1 MTAVAATPTLSAKLK
16 DGTWD
21 LHAQAEKQ
29 TFQQNLV
36 KGKIT
41 REAYAGWLAQM
52 LLIHTALERRL
63 RDLCEQ
69 DPRVAAVVTDEQQQ
83 EPYLL
88 ADLAALG
95 YDKPAEPL
103 PSTGKLTESIDAAA
117 KTEPLRLLGYHYV
130 LEGSNNGNSFIA
142 RAVRPALGLEPG
154 SGDRYLDP
162 YGERQRAVW
171 ASFKEAI
178 DGQEFSTAEQDAMIE
193 AAREM
198 FASISELSA
207 ELPSDA

>member
-1 MTAVAATPTLSAKLK
+1 MTTTATPPLSQKLK

-21 LHAQAEKQ
+21 LHSQAEKQ
-29 TFQQNLV
+29 PFQQNLV
-36 KGKIT
+36 KGQVS
-41 REAYAGWLAQM
+41 RDAYGGWLAQM
-52 LLIHTALERRL
+52 LLVHSALEKRL
-63 RDLCEQ
+63 RTLCDN
-69 DPRVAAVVTDEQQQ
+69 DPRVAAVVSDEQYQ

-95 YDKPAEPL
+95 YDRPATALERTARL
-103 PSTGKLTESIDAAA
+103 IETIENAAA
-117 KTEPLRLLGYHYV
+117 IRLLGYHYV
-130 LEGSNNGNSFIA
+130 LEGSNNGNAFIA

-171 ASFKEAI
+171 GAFKTAI
-178 DGQEFSTAEQDAMIE
+178 DEQAFSEDEQTAMVE

-198 FASISELSA
+198 FAGISELSA
-207 ELPSDA
+207 ALPSE